1 VLTLSTD
8 KSGKIL
14 ASLTG
19 FLCYIPTTRILTP
32 KNFVTWCS
40 MNTHYIHHVLIAVD
54 DLERA
59 RQFYTNVLELQE
71 LQRPNFE
78 YPGLWY
84 KIGDGKQE
92 LHINVRSDA
101 TLRRDKWIDRNDVH
115 FALRVESY
123 RDTLAWL
130 GGKDFRD
137 DVPDNDLKKLQ
148 LRPNSPAGYP
158 QIYLLDPDRNIIE
171 FHCEKLE

>member
-1 VLTLSTD
+1 
-8 KSGKIL
+8 
-14 ASLTG
+14 
-19 FLCYIPTTRILTP
+19 
-32 KNFVTWCS
+32 
-40 MNTHYIHHVLIAVD
+40 MNTLYIHHVLIAVD

-59 RQFYTNVLELQE
+59 RQFYSGILELQE

-84 KIGDGKQE
+84 KIGDGQQE

-115 FALRVESY
+115 VAFRVKSY

-130 GGKDFRD
+130 NGKDFRD
-137 DVPDNDLKKLQ
+137 DVPDDDLKRLQ

-171 FHCEKLE
+171 FHCEKQD

>member
-1 VLTLSTD
+1 MPLLQNSYVILSTT
-8 KSGKIL
+8 S
-14 ASLTG
+14 S
-19 FLCYIPTTRILTP
+19 LTP
-32 KNFVTWCS
+32 KTFVTWSS
-40 MNTHYIHHVLIAVD
+40 MNTLYIHHVLIAVD

-59 RQFYTNVLELQE
+59 RQFYTGILQLQE
-71 LQRPNFE
+71 LHRPNFE

-84 KIGDGKQE
+84 KIGDGQQE

-101 TLRRDKWIDRNDVH
+101 TLRRNKWIDRNDVH
-115 FALRVESY
+115 LALRVKSY

-130 GGKDFRD
+130 GGQGFRD

-171 FHCEKLE
+171 FHCEKLD